1 MRRLV
6 CVLLVLA
13 SFSFAQE
20 RPPAAAATSAAAAP
34 ADVKSVDAI
43 LSALY
48 DVISGPAGKPR
59 DWNRFRSL
67 FIPGA
72 RLIPLAQKKEGGY
85 DTHVMSP
92 DDYVTRAQGAFDKQ
106 GFFEHEISRRTHRWS
121 HLVEVFSVYESRHAA
136 DDPKPFARGINSIQ
150 LVYDGGRWWVVTI
163 LWEAESPQSQL
174 PARLL
179 TPQPRRG
186 ERQRPRP

>member
-6 CVLLVLA
+6 CVILVLA
-13 SFSFAQE
+13 SLSFAQE
-20 RPPAAAATSAAAAP
+20 QPPAAATTPTAAP

-48 DVISGPAGKPR
+48 DVISGPAGKAR

-67 FIPGA
+67 FVPGA
-72 RLIPLAQKKEGGY
+72 RLIPLVQKKEGGY
-85 DTHVMSP
+85 ETRVMSP

-136 DDPKPFARGINSIQ
+136 DDAKPFARGINSIQ
-150 LVYDGGRWWVVTI
+150 LMYDGGRWWVVTI
-163 LWEAESPQSQL
+163 LWQAETPQNRL

-179 TPQPRRG
+179 APQPRGAARK
-186 ERQRPRP
+186 PRP

>member
-6 CVLLVLA
+6 CIVLVLA
-13 SFSFAQE
+13 SLSFAQE
-20 RPPAAAATSAAAAP
+20 QPPAAAAANAAGAP

-43 LSALY
+43 LGALY
-48 DVISGPAGKPR
+48 DVISGPAGKAR

-72 RLIPLAQKKEGGY
+72 RLIPLVQKKEGGY
-85 DTHVMSP
+85 ETRVMSP

-121 HLVEVFSVYESRHAA
+121 HIVEVFSVYESRHAA
-136 DDPKPFARGINSIQ
+136 EDATPFARGINSIQ
-150 LVYDGGRWWVVTI
+150 LMYDGGRWWVVTI
-163 LWEAESPQSQL
+163 MWEAETPQIHL

-179 TPQPRRG
+179 A
-186 ERQRPRP
+186 PRPQGPAKRARP

>member
-1 MRRLV
+1 MRRLI
-6 CVLLVLA
+6 CVVLVLA
-13 SFSFAQE
+13 SLSFAQE
-20 RPPAAAATSAAAAP
+20 QPPAAATPTAAAAP

-48 DVISGPAGKPR
+48 DVISGPAGQAR

-67 FIPGA
+67 FVAGA

-85 DTHVMSP
+85 ETHVLSP

-121 HLVEVFSVYESRHAA
+121 HIVEVFSVYESRHAA
-136 DDPKPFARGINSIQ
+136 DEAKPFARGINSIQ
-150 LVYDGGRWWVVTI
+150 LMYDGGRWWVVTI
-163 LWEAESPQSQL
+163 MWQAETPQNQL

-179 TPQPRRG
+179 APQPRGPARKA
-186 ERQRPRP
+186 RP